1 MDAVGESEE
10 LRFTLEHS
18 CAGSKARAGKLETD
32 HGAIETPIFMPV
44 GTQGTVKAIEQREL
58 YEIGARIIL
67 ANTYHLALRPGI
79 GLLTEAGGLHRFM
92 NWDRPILTDS
102 GGYQVYSL
110 SQLRRIEHDGVTFQS
125 HLDGSYH
132 RFTPE
137 SVLDIQRAIGSDI
150 MMILDECPPAACG
163 YDYARKSGE
172 LTLRWAVQARNWL
185 EQTGPSYGHQ
195 QFAFG
200 IVQGNV
206 FEDLREHSARGLMD
220 LEFDGYAIGGL
231 AVGEPAEVM
240 YRITDFT
247 TDVLPADHPRYLM
260 GVGTPLNIIESIDR
274 GVDMFDCVMPTR
286 NGRNAMVF
294 TFDGPLS
301 IKKERHL
308 HEFVPIDDSCE
319 CYACQHFTRAYVSN
333 LFRTRE
339 ILGLQ
344 LASLHNLAFY
354 LQLTRDA
361 RNAILKD
368 TFPEWKDDFIRR
380 YLAGSTRNNSTLV

>member
-1 MDAVGESEE
+1 M
-10 LRFTLEHS
+10 RFTLEHS
-18 CAGSKARAGKLETD
+18 SAGCKARAGTLETD
-32 HGAIETPIFMPV
+32 HGAINTPIFMPV
-44 GTQGTVKAIEQREL
+44 GTQGTVKAVEQREL
-58 YEIGARIIL
+58 REIGAQIIL
-67 ANTYHLALRPGI
+67 SNTYHLALRPGTA
-79 GLLTEAGGLHRFM
+79 LLEEAGGLHRFM

-110 SQLRRIEHDGVTFQS
+110 SELRKIERDGVTFQS
-125 HLDGSYH
+125 HIDGSYH

-137 SVLDIQRAIGSDI
+137 SVLDIQRSIGSDI
-150 MMILDECPPAACG
+150 MMILDECPPADCG
-163 YDYARKSGE
+163 YEYARRSGE
-172 LTLRWAVQARNWL
+172 LTLSWADKARRWL
-185 EQTGPSYGHQ
+185 DQTGPRYGHA

-206 FEDLREHSARGLMD
+206 FEDLRAASARGLMD
-220 LEFDGYAIGGL
+220 IGFDGYAIGGL
-231 AVGEPAEVM
+231 AVGEPPEVM

-247 TDVLPADHPRYLM
+247 TDILPPGRPRYLM
-260 GVGTPLNIIESIDR
+260 GVGTPVNILEAIDR

-294 TFDGPLS
+294 TADGPLA

-308 HEFVPIDDSCE
+308 HEFVPIDDACE
-319 CYACQHFTRAYVSN
+319 CYACRNFTRAYISN

-361 RNAILKD
+361 RNAIFQD
-368 TFPEWKDDFIRR
+368 NFPAWKDAFIRR
-380 YLAGSTRNNSTLV
+380 YQAGGSEDSHSNE

>member
-1 MDAVGESEE
+1 
-10 LRFTLEHS
+10 
-18 CAGSKARAGKLETD
+18 
-32 HGAIETPIFMPV
+32 MPV
-44 GTQGTVKAIEQREL
+44 GTQGTVKAVEQREL
-58 YEIGARIIL
+58 REIGAQIIL
-67 ANTYHLALRPGI
+67 ANTYHLALRPGTE
-79 GLLTEAGGLHRFM
+79 LLSEAGGLHRFM

-110 SQLRRIEHDGVTFQS
+110 SQLRKIEQGGVTFQS

-150 MMILDECPPAACG
+150 MMILDECPPASCG
-163 YDYARKSGE
+163 YEYARKSGE
-172 LTLRWAVQARNWL
+172 LTLRWAAQAREWL
-185 EQTGPSYGHQ
+185 GKTGPSYGHR
-195 QFAFG
+195 QFTFG

-220 LEFDGYAIGGL
+220 LDFDGYAIGGL

-247 TDVLPADHPRYLM
+247 TNILPADRPRYLM

-274 GVDMFDCVMPTR
+274 GIDMFDCVMPTR

-294 TFDGPLS
+294 TPDGPLT

-308 HEFVPIDDSCE
+308 HEFVPIDDTCD
-319 CYACQHFTRAYVSN
+319 CYTCQNFTRAYVSN

-354 LQLTRDA
+354 LRLTRDA
-361 RNAILKD
+361 RSAILKD
-368 TFPEWKDDFIRR
+368 TFPSWKDDFVRR
-380 YLAGSTRNNSTLV
+380 YLEGSTKDHTKLA